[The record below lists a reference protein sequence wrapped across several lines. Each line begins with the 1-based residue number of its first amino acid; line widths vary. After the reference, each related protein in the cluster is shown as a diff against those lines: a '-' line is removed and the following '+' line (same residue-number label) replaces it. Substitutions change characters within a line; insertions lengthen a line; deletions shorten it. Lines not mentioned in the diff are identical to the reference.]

1 MKQYPFEHQ
10 QFTSATYPGEK
21 GSGNYHYRGFAG
33 LYFVAYSQ
41 KKFQDF
47 TSWYATSISKKASP
61 GNPEKKIDRAPKERE
76 QLRQDHAESLREAGG
91 QIPHRDP
98 DLSIGAFSMGL
109 QITNQE
115 KF

>member
-33 LYFVAYSQ
+33 LYFVAYPQ

-76 QLRQDHAESLREAGG
+76 QLRQGHSESLRERIAASW
-91 QIPHRDP
+91 QQEDTAVLQHKSYNLHRT
-98 DLSIGAFSMGL
+98 GR
-109 QITNQE
+109 
-115 KF
+115 